1 MSAGRPPGLQHTMGV
16 DVLAYE
22 VPYELV
28 SSSGD
33 VSVLSTG
40 GDKVAGVKR
49 SLCTGDK
56 GADLLAL
63 SSEPSCG
70 SSSYESIVTRSAVH
84 GWCRDTRREK

>member
-1 MSAGRPPGLQHTMGV
+1 MSAGRPPGLQHTTGV

-22 VPYELV
+22 APYEPV

-33 VSVLSTG
+33 VSVDSTG
-40 GDKVAGVKR
+40 GDRVAGVKR

-84 GWCRDTRREK
+84 GACRVTRREK